1 MKYVLRTDKL
11 TKRFGAKCAVNGVSM
26 QIRKGEIYG
35 FIGKNGAGKTTL
47 MRLVLGAAMPSA
59 GDIEIFGGEE
69 LSRARHRIGALLEY
83 PCLYKGCS
91 AYENLKRF
99 SLLTGNTKDELL
111 EILELV
117 GLKNVGKKKVGKF
130 SLGMKQRLAIGVAL
144 LGHPEFLVLDEP
156 VNGLDPA
163 GIKEIRDVILRLNRE
178 KGVTFLISSHLLDE
192 LSKIVTTYGIIK
204 DGVLIEQISAEEL
217 EVRCRHHLS
226 ITVDDVQKALSL
238 LSCITDRSS
247 IKVEGNS
254 LYLYSLIDK
263 SDRINRLLVR
273 HGVKVSELKI
283 QAASLEEYFLE
294 RMGS

>member
-1 MKYVLRTDKL
+1 MKYVLRTSKL

-47 MRLVLGAAMPSA
+47 MRLVLGAAMPSD
-59 GDIEIFGGEE
+59 GDIELFGGEE

-217 EVRCRHHLS
+217 EGRCRHHLK
-226 ITVDDVQKALSL
+226 ITVDNVQKALSL

-273 HGVKVSELKI
+273 HGVRVSELKV

-294 RMGS
+294 RMGN